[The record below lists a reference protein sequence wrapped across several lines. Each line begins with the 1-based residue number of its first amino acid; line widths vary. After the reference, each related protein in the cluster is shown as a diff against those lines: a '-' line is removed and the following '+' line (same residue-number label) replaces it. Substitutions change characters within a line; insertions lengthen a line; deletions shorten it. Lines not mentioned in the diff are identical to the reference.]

1 MQGTMGS
8 SSSMVGAV
16 ACLGSV
22 ETHIVCPATL
32 SRSHC
37 ASEDEARASQHTASD
52 RGMEEESEVSRGMM
66 HPGRQAAYHV
76 IIVARSVSEGF
87 EKGWLVME
95 KSERVPRSAFLARHD
110 PLFRLR
116 SRYTPPSCAGIGCD
130 SKSEAIIIQV
140 TYGYPPACQ
149 NYHQDLL
156 NKFAFCTGLKDR
168 KLIFQ

>member
-8 SSSMVGAV
+8 LSSMVGAV

-37 ASEDEARASQHTASD
+37 ALEDEARASQHTASD

-95 KSERVPRSAFLARHD
+95 KSERVPRSAFLGRRD

-116 SRYTPPSCAGIGCD
+116 SRYVHRLAPGLVATPKGNQSLY
-130 SKSEAIIIQV
+130 KSHLAIPFEVSSRPILQILSQLRV
-140 TYGYPPACQ
+140 CSMQ
-149 NYHQDLL
+149 N
-156 NKFAFCTGLKDR
+156 AFS
-168 KLIFQ
+168 